1 VPHSRYFPRMP
12 NLRSAAA
19 CILLFPLAAC
29 ASEGFEVAA
38 HTQSVSYRGHVDSDL
53 IAKATPPACAVLPA
67 LSPTTYGG
75 LVPLV
80 DMTFLQSIRQ
90 SVPGGTII
98 SSGEAMA
105 RMNAAGIA
113 GDWQALAR
121 DYAASG
127 LLDQA
132 RLTKIGR
139 ALGVRHLMIPMLGY
153 ITTNIDGQLQPFM
166 ITIARAVWVS
176 VWGSLQVWDAETGAV
191 EWVSC
196 GYCTIATEVP
206 LVAGYPIHQ
215 ALTTMWNQMID
226 DLAKNRRGSLLRETL
241 PRSMF
246 EPDPG
251 QGTPD
256 RPGTAPPSR

>member
-1 VPHSRYFPRMP
+1 MP
-12 NLRSAAA
+12 TFRAFFA
-19 CILLFPLAAC
+19 CVALASLAAC

-38 HTQSVSYRGHVDSDL
+38 HTQSISYRGHIDADL
-53 IAKATPPACAVLPA
+53 ITSPTPPACAILPS

-80 DMTFLQSIRQ
+80 DMSFLLSIRK
-90 SVPGGTII
+90 SVPGATIM
-98 SSGEAMA
+98 SPGATMA
-105 RMNAAGIA
+105 RMNSAGIA

-132 RLTKIGR
+132 RLAKIGK

-166 ITIARAVWVS
+166 ITIARAIWVS
-176 VWGSLQVWDAETGAV
+176 VWGSLQVWDAETGAI

-206 LVAGYPIHQ
+206 LIAGYPIHQ
-215 ALTTMWNQMID
+215 ALATMWSQMIV
-226 DLAKNRRGSLLRETL
+226 DLGENRSGSILRETL
-241 PRSMF
+241 PRSVF
-246 EPDPG
+246 EP
-251 QGTPD
+251 TPD
-256 RPGTAPPSR
+256 GSAALSARDK

>member
-1 VPHSRYFPRMP
+1 MSIPR
-12 NLRSAAA
+12 LVAA
-19 CILLFPLAAC
+19 CISLSPLVGC

-38 HTQSVSYRGHVDSDL
+38 HTQTISYRGHVDPDL

-75 LVPLV
+75 MVPLV
-80 DMTFLQSIRQ
+80 DMSFLLSMRK
-90 SVPGGTII
+90 SVPGGTIM
-98 SSGEAMA
+98 SPGEAMT

-132 RLTKIGR
+132 RLAKIGK
-139 ALGVRHLMIPMLGY
+139 ALGVRHLMVPMLGY

-176 VWGSLQVWDAETGAV
+176 VWGSLQVWNAETGAV

-206 LVAGYPIHQ
+206 LIAGYPIHQ
-215 ALTTMWNQMID
+215 ALTTVWNQMLE

-241 PRSMF
+241 PRAMF

-251 QGTPD
+251 QGGAD
-256 RPGTAPPSR
+256 AKGAAPGTPRSGR

>member
-1 VPHSRYFPRMP
+1 MRL
-12 NLRSAAA
+12 LRAVAA
-19 CILLFPLAAC
+19 CIALVPLSAC

-38 HTQSVSYRGHVDSDL
+38 HTQTISYRGHVDPDL

-75 LVPLV
+75 MVPLV
-80 DMTFLQSIRQ
+80 DMTFLLSIRK
-90 SVPGGTII
+90 SVPGGTIM
-98 SSGEAMA
+98 SPGEAMT

-132 RLTKIGR
+132 RLAKIGK

-153 ITTNIDGQLQPFM
+153 ITTNEDGQLQPFM
-166 ITIARAVWVS
+166 ITIERAIWVS
-176 VWGSLQVWDAETGAV
+176 VWGSLQIWDAETGAV

-196 GYCTIATEVP
+196 GYCTIAAEVP

-215 ALTTMWNQMID
+215 ALTTMWNQMLV
-226 DLAKNRRGSLLRETL
+226 DLTENRNGSMLRETL

-246 EPDPG
+246 EPVQGRGSSDMPG
-251 QGTPD
+251 GVPASASA
-256 RPGTAPPSR
+256 GK

>member
-1 VPHSRYFPRMP
+1 MV

-38 HTQSVSYRGHVDSDL
+38 HTQSVSYRGHVDTDL

-80 DMTFLQSIRQ
+80 DMTFLQSIRE

-98 SSGEAMA
+98 SSGEVMA

-132 RLTKIGR
+132 RLTKIGK
-139 ALGVRHLMIPMLGY
+139 ALGVTHLMIPMLGY

-176 VWGSLQVWDAETGAV
+176 VWGSLQVWNAETGAV

-206 LVAGYPIHQ
+206 LIAG
-215 ALTTMWNQMID
+215 
-226 DLAKNRRGSLLRETL
+226 
-241 PRSMF
+241 
-246 EPDPG
+246 
-251 QGTPD
+251 
-256 RPGTAPPSR
+256 